1 MLEKL
6 EGFHG
11 FYKPIH
17 ENFWFY
23 DFWFVAIFI
32 AELLIR
38 WVIAVKQKTYHRW
51 FFYPFIHWYDT
62 LGCIPVGSWR
72 VFRLLRVVSIL
83 LRLQR
88 LQIIDLSKNFIIK
101 RINKYFGVLMEEIS
115 DRVIVNMINGV
126 QDELSTGTPV
136 IKKIIDE
143 VIYPK
148 KQLLVEIITVQIRD
162 MLKDT
167 HPKYEHELKEYIN
180 HRVGISIEKT
190 PEVKVINKVPVFG
203 SVVSSA
209 IEKIVS
215 DVVFHV
221 INDLLKDVSS
231 SKNTEVINNVTEL
244 FLESI
249 LHHVKTEE
257 NMVFEGILSDS
268 LELVKDN
275 VKIQR
280 WKLKEI
286 EERKEQIRQKF
297 DKRKKGK
304 SQKQIEKLEAE
315 EKEAIIS
322 DPLIS
327 MEESLKFKR

>member
-1 MLEKL
+1 
-6 EGFHG
+6 
-11 FYKPIH
+11 
-17 ENFWFY
+17 
-23 DFWFVAIFI
+23 
-32 AELLIR
+32 
-38 WVIAVKQKTYHRW
+38 
-51 FFYPFIHWYDT
+51 
-62 LGCIPVGSWR
+62 
-72 VFRLLRVVSIL
+72 
-83 LRLQR
+83 
-88 LQIIDLSKNFIIK
+88 
-101 RINKYFGVLMEEIS
+101 MEEIS

-126 QDELSTGTPV
+126 QDELNTGTPV

-148 KQLLVEIITVQIRD
+148 KQVLVEMITVQIRNV
-162 MLKDT
+162 LKDT
-167 HPKYEHELKEYIN
+167 HPKYENELKEYIN

-203 SVVSSA
+203 TVVSSA

-249 LHHVKTEE
+249 LQNVKTEG
-257 NMVFEGILSDS
+257 NMVFEGMLSDS

-286 EERKEQIRQKF
+286 EARKEQIRQKY